1 MERSDIDPLLSLY
14 DPNAGITIQIMRS
27 RGGGYWCFFVPLTSS
42 LFLFLRSD
50 IIVVP
55 LFALSVVSCKFVNHF
70 HCE

>member
-42 LFLFLRSD
+42 LFPFLRSVLSAANLS
-50 IIVVP
+50 II
-55 LFALSVVSCKFVNHF
+55 FIVNKTIRV
-70 HCE
+70 E